1 MEKHDREHMSFLKI
15 FFNSMM
21 RSLKFET
28 IG

>member
-1 MEKHDREHMSFLKI
+1 MSFLKI